1 MPTIPIKVQCGCGQK
16 YSFEV
21 EPVNGQMPWAVA
33 CPVCNADGTGAANV
47 LITRSLAVAPAPTLA
62 PAPVSGTRL
71 RPAETPPMP
80 AAPIAPEENQV
91 QRLTREIK
99 AAAGEDDDDKWKWWY
114 YILAGIC
121 IGGFSIWQS
130 YTQHRI
136 KPLGELFLAVLCI
149 GIGVWDFQRKQKKQ

>member
-1 MPTIPIKVQCGCGQK
+1 
-16 YSFEV
+16 
-21 EPVNGQMPWAVA
+21 
-33 CPVCNADGTGAANV
+33 
-47 LITRSLAVAPAPTLA
+47 
-62 PAPVSGTRL
+62 
-71 RPAETPPMP
+71 MP